1 VIEPRDL
8 PLLPVFA
15 AVVRH
20 GSFTAAARELG
31 LAKSV
36 VSQHVRTLEERCG
49 VRLIERTT
57 RQLQVTQV
65 GEEVL
70 EAAKSVVDAVHTIE
84 RVLDTH
90 TGSPTGTLRVT
101 APHDLGA
108 SIVTPIAARLATE
121 YPELR
126 LDLVFDDAQR
136 DLVAERFD
144 LALRLGPLR
153 DSGWVVRRLGAEPE
167 VIVGSPALSVP
178 VLGAIRPSALCDAP
192 WVAHALLELG
202 KVWTFRD
209 EDGASE
215 EISVT
220 PRAVINSADAVRSL
234 VLADVGLAVLPLH
247 MVVAD
252 LAAGRLKRVCGGWF
266 RRKISLQALLPTRH
280 LPPRARLFLSAASTV
295 SRDVGFREDEKS
307 VSVAPL

>member
-1 VIEPRDL
+1 VIEARDL

-36 VSQHVRTLEERCG
+36 VSQHLRTLEERCG

-57 RQLQVTQV
+57 RHLRVTQV
-65 GEEVL
+65 GEQVL
-70 EAAKSVVDAVHTIE
+70 EAATSVIDAVHTIE
-84 RVLDTH
+84 QVLDAH

-108 SIVTPIAARLATE
+108 SIVTPIAARLASE
-121 YPELR
+121 YPALR

-153 DSGWVVRRLGAEPE
+153 DSGWVVRRLGVEPE
-167 VIVGSPALSVP
+167 VIVGSPALP
-178 VLGAIRPSALCDAP
+178 MAVLAAARPLALCDAP
-192 WVAHALLELG
+192 WLAHALLELR
-202 KVWTFRD
+202 KVWTFRND
-209 EDGASE
+209 DGASE

-220 PRAVINSADAVRSL
+220 PRAVVNAADAIRSL
-234 VLADVGLAVLPLH
+234 VLAGAGLAVLPLH
-247 MVVAD
+247 MVAAD
-252 LAAGRLKRVCGGWF
+252 IAAGRLKRVCSGWF

-280 LPPRARLFLSAASTV
+280 IPPRARLFLAAASTIL
-295 SRDVGFREDEKS
+295 RDTGFGEEVKS
-307 VSVAPL
+307 I